1 MLKAIAKRIEHI
13 KVNTNLHIGNQITA
27 GKISATLETRF
38 IPSQTPRQS
47 SIRRTAIS
55 KIKSVYRHV

>member
-27 GKISATLETRF
+27 GKISAVLETRY
-38 IPSQTPRQS
+38 ILSLTDTET
-47 SIRRTAIS
+47 I
-55 KIKSVYRHV
+55 